1 MFDHYVKDSQCV
13 KNRHSWS
20 LRNTQNSL
28 GISHAYVI
36 GMKKTKIDGA
46 NLEPHCGKQVSLYCQ
61 VGVFMLVKGK
71 LVKGRGLCQWG
82 VELSNGDLIGF
93 SFGEF
98 GETVDGEISI
108 QIF

>member
-1 MFDHYVKDSQCV
+1 MQKP
-13 KNRHSWS
+13 
-20 LRNTQNSL
+20 L
-28 GISHAYVI
+28 GMPRAFII
-36 GMKKTKIDGA
+36 GMKKTKINGA
-46 NLEPHCGKQVSLYCQ
+46 NLTPHCGKQVSLYCQ
-61 VGVFMLVKGK
+61 VGVFMLVKGT

-98 GETVDGEISI
+98 GEDIDGNVAI